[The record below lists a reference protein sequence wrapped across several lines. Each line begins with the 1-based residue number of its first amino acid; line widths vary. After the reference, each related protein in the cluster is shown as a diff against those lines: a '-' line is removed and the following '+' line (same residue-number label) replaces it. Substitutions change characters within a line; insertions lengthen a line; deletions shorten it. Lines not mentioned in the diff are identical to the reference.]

1 MMIRDAGAQMLT
13 IHGRTR
19 AMKGQNTKMA
29 NLSLIREV
37 HVALNGSIPVIANG
51 NVLTFDDVMH
61 NMKITHC
68 EGVMCA

>member
-19 AMKGQNTKMA
+19 AMKGQNTKLA
-29 NLSLIREV
+29 NLSLIRDI
-37 HVALNGSIPVIANG
+37 HSALDGSVAVIANG

-61 NMKITHC
+61 NVECTQC
-68 EGVMCA
+68 EGMMCA